1 MNGRMSAF
9 DGKADMKFKS
19 VTSACDPKRTSMH
32 EPVIHRDLIRCGRDL
47 AHVRDHSFVFRPCGS
62 MAPPITVDIISLLNR
77 F

>member
-1 MNGRMSAF
+1 
-9 DGKADMKFKS
+9 
-19 VTSACDPKRTSMH
+19 MH

-62 MAPPITVDIISLLNR
+62 MVLPITVDIISLLNR